1 MSGGSQLL
9 LFVVLAMLSKRHQLA
24 RQTNWDEDDI
34 QEETDEGQGLLADY
48 GDDQETENEEAWFIS
63 RD

>member
-1 MSGGSQLL
+1 
-9 LFVVLAMLSKRHQLA
+9 MLSKRHQLA